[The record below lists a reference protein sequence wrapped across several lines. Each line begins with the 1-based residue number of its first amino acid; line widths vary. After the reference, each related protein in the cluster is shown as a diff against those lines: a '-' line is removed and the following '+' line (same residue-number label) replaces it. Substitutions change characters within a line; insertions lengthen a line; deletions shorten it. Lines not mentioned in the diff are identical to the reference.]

1 MRQFLIQDLLFFS
14 ILMSPLDV
22 IAHVHIRRGS
32 LTNAGQP
39 SQPPLMFRAL
49 ATQLAILLCTD
60 SVNNH
65 PQRRFSKNTIIPSL
79 VRKKHS
85 WLAKYFYCFVK

>member
-1 MRQFLIQDLLFFS
+1 
-14 ILMSPLDV
+14 MSPLDV

-65 PQRRFSKNTIIPSL
+65 PQRRFSRNSIIPSL
-79 VRKKHS
+79 FRKKS
-85 WLAKYFYCFVK
+85 WLAKHFYYLIK